1 MNNTKSYLFHSKISS
16 NKKILLFLISIII
29 IILCSVGFYYYT
41 TTPQYALSQIR
52 KAYAKHD
59 VTLALKYIDAD
70 AIMDDF
76 WEQIKLESL
85 NRMDSPS
92 NDFESLGI
100 TIGQNLMEKYKPMIK
115 ESMRVKLVD
124 SIKNPS
130 EENVIFVASKNH
142 VAYYDGDIAVVDT
155 SDPEVKLNLKKE
167 GGVWRVVAIKGFTK
181 INPLKYKQ
189 TN

>member
-1 MNNTKSYLFHSKISS
+1 MNNKKSYLLYDKEISTSKKFI
-16 NKKILLFLISIII
+16 FLILVVIIL
-29 IILCSVGFYYYT
+29 LCSVGFYYWT

-85 NRMDSPS
+85 SRMDSPN

-115 ESMRVKLVD
+115 ESARIKLVD

-130 EENVIFVASKNH
+130 EDNVIWIASKNP

-155 SDPEVKLNLKKE
+155 TDPAVKLNLKKE
-167 GGVWRVVAIKGFTK
+167 QGVWRVVAIEGFLK
-181 INPLKYKQ
+181 INPVKYKQ
-189 TN
+189 N